1 MEENNRKGPGVFY
14 AVVGVATLVVAIIGA
29 TFAYFSAIADA
40 ETQITGGTNDNL
52 ASALSIK
59 VYEVTWADAGVTS
72 RDLVPATFSGAADGT
87 LGVGNINGAINAK
100 CVNNGYTGCHLWK
113 IEANTTQT
121 LANASVLLD
130 LSTDASVKTNWR
142 YAIFTAS
149 SFVSGYTDMTGLTA
163 NALATVDSG
172 HTAQGSLATAIT
184 DLDMHNNAAMT
195 KGTVDTAPS
204 NTYYLLIWLNNTADA
219 PQNEASSSETGN
231 YTGTVTMNA
240 AGGQVSA
247 TFTAAA

>member
-1 MEENNRKGPGVFY
+1 MEENNRKGTGVFY

-29 TFAYFSAIADA
+29 TFAYFSASADA
-40 ETQITGGTNDNL
+40 ETQITGGTNNNL

-59 VYEVTWADAGVTS
+59 VYEVTWSDAGVTS
-72 RDLVPATFSGAADGT
+72 HDLVPATFSGAPTGT
-87 LGVGNINGAINAK
+87 LGVNDINGAINEK

-130 LSTDASVKTNWR
+130 LSTTATVKTNWR

-149 SFVSGYTDMTGLTA
+149 SFVEGHSNMTGLTA
-163 NALATVDSG
+163 NALATVDSD
-172 HTAQGSLATAIT
+172 HQAQGSLATAIT

-195 KGTVDTAPS
+195 EGTVDTAPS
-204 NTYYLLIWLNNTADA
+204 NTYYLLIWLNNTSGAA
-219 PQNEASSSETGN
+219 QNEASSSETGS
-231 YTGTVTMNA
+231 YTGTVSMNA

-247 TFTAAA
+247 TFTAAS